1 MALHTDGGAVM
12 RSKTEIEHRTPANG
26 TTKTELADVLDSRH
40 APVYSSPQTSGN
52 GLNGVRTCADAI
64 VAGGSERISRE
75 MAYHRYQ
82 LLIKP
87 LMRQASS
94 SNGKA
99 GGNGSASAQRKDLS
113 ARWQKLRGEWL
124 ISPFFLFGSLAIILL
139 VPEKLVKKIAAPF
152 TKIFWDNFG
161 KRIFDF
167 AGAVAGFSF
176 SSIFFLVV
184 PVLIK
189 LDSKGPIFYGQQRA
203 GLNYRRR
210 DRRQVNI
217 QVAHDRRVGERRKED
232 LFGRPFTVYKFR
244 TMRVDAEKASGAV
257 WAQKNDPRTTRVGR
271 VLRFIHLDELPQFFN
286 VLCGEMS
293 MVGPRP
299 ERPQIMVK
307 LVEDIPQF
315 PERLQVKP
323 GITGI
328 AQIYCGYDATIDDAR
343 EKLRY
348 DLMYVENST
357 LKYDVEIMLK
367 TLWMIVNG
375 REVVKP

>member
-1 MALHTDGGAVM
+1 MQSKNAIDHNSRVNGAAI
-12 RSKTEIEHRTPANG
+12 SG
-26 TTKTELADVLDSRH
+26 LAEMLDFQGVSAYS
-40 APVYSSPQTSGN
+40 APHTSGN
-52 GLNGVRTCADAI
+52 ILKPNAI
-64 VAGGSERISRE
+64 YAGANAIAAEAVSVSRE
-75 MAYHRYQ
+75 TAYHRYQ

-87 LMRQASS
+87 LLN
-94 SNGKA
+94 SNGKS
-99 GGNGSASAQRKDLS
+99 GMNGSASPQWRGWG
-113 ARWQKLRGEWL
+113 ARWQKLRGEWM

-139 VPEKLVKKIAAPF
+139 VPEKLVKRITAPF
-152 TKIFWDNFG
+152 TKIFWENFG
-161 KRIFDF
+161 KRVFDF
-167 AGAVAGFSF
+167 AGAVGGFVF

-184 PVLIK
+184 PILIK
-189 LDSKGPIFYGQQRA
+189 LDSKGPVFYGQQRA
-203 GLNYRRR
+203 GLNYRRG

-217 QVAHDRRVGERRKED
+217 KVAHERRVGERRKED

-257 WAQKNDPRTTRVGR
+257 WAQKDDPRTTRVGR
-271 VLRFIHLDELPQFFN
+271 ILRFIHLDEIPQFFN

-293 MVGPRP
+293 LVGPRP

-315 PERLQVKP
+315 PARLQVKP
-323 GITGI
+323 GITGV

-357 LKYDVEIMLK
+357 LKHDVEIMLK
-367 TLWMIVNG
+367 TLWMIING

>member
-1 MALHTDGGAVM
+1 MQ
-12 RSKTEIEHRTPANG
+12 SKTAIDDHTASLNG
-26 TTKTELADVLDSRH
+26 AMKTDLAGMLDVRQ
-40 APVYSSPQTSGN
+40 AQVYSSPQKTGN
-52 GLNGVRTCADAI
+52 GNAAPAWTGAIDAGEMAS
-64 VAGGSERISRE
+64 VSRE
-75 MAYHRYQ
+75 TAYHRYQ

-87 LMRQASS
+87 LLNQA
-94 SNGKA
+94 NGKVRL
-99 GGNGSASAQRKDLS
+99 NGSAMPKWKGKVW
-113 ARWQKLRGEWL
+113 RWQKFRGEWI
-124 ISPFFLFGSLAIILL
+124 ISPFFLFSSLAIILL
-139 VPEKLVKKIAAPF
+139 IPEKLVKKITAPF
-152 TKIFWDNFG
+152 SKIFWENFG
-161 KRIFDF
+161 KRFFDLS
-167 AGAVAGFSF
+167 GAIVGFLF
-176 SSIFFLVV
+176 SAIFFLVV

-189 LDSKGPIFYGQQRA
+189 LDSKGPVFYGQQRA

-210 DRRQVNI
+210 DRRQVDI

-293 MVGPRP
+293 LVGPRP

-328 AQIYCGYDATIDDAR
+328 AQIYCGYDTTIDDAR

-348 DLMYVENST
+348 DLMYVRNST

-367 TLWMIVNG
+367 TLWMIING
-375 REVVKP
+375 REIVES

>member
-1 MALHTDGGAVM
+1 MQSKSAVDYK
-12 RSKTEIEHRTPANG
+12 SLVNG
-26 TTKTELADVLDSRH
+26 TVTSGLADMLDLRGVS
-40 APVYSSPQTSGN
+40 VYSPPQTSDKALKTNAIYAG
-52 GLNGVRTCADAI
+52 ADDTAAM
-64 VAGGSERISRE
+64 AGSVLRE
-75 MAYHRYQ
+75 TAQHRYQ

-87 LMRQASS
+87 LMNG
-94 SNGKA
+94 NGKA
-99 GGNGSASAQRKDLS
+99 GLNGSASPQRRGWS
-113 ARWQKLRGEWL
+113 ARWQKLRGEL
-124 ISPFFLFGSLAIILL
+124 FISPFFLLGSLAIILV
-139 VPEKLVKKIAAPF
+139 VPEKLVKKITAPF

-161 KRIFDF
+161 KRAFDF
-167 AGAVAGFSF
+167 AGAVGGFVF

-217 QVAHDRRVGERRKED
+217 KVAHERRVGERRKED

-257 WAQKNDPRTTRVGR
+257 WAQKDDPRTTRIGR
-271 VLRFIHLDELPQFFN
+271 ILRFIHLDEIPQFFN

-293 MVGPRP
+293 LVGPRP
-299 ERPQIMVK
+299 ERPQIMAK
-307 LVEDIPQF
+307 LVEDIPRF
-315 PERLQVKP
+315 PDRLQVKP
-323 GITGI
+323 GITGV

-357 LKYDVEIMLK
+357 LKNDVEIMLK
-367 TLWMIVNG
+367 TLWMIING
-375 REVVKP
+375 REVVESSQQ